1 MKIKTDN
8 IFQVVELEASASDV
22 FHAWMDEKI
31 HARFTG
37 SPARIENREGG
48 RFESGGICSGYTLF
62 LEENKRIVQSI
73 THKDFPAGLYS
84 TVVID
89 LEKTEHGTRIN
100 LNHLGVPEECS
111 GWMTET
117 WKKSYLEPLRDFL
130 GEKAVVNH

>member
-22 FHAWMDEKI
+22 FHAWMDERI

-37 SPARIENREGG
+37 SPARIEIREGG
-48 RFESGGICSGYTLF
+48 RLESGGICFGYTLF